1 MVTADRVCMTC
12 ARAYPGA
19 QTCPRHPEEVLLDPT
34 RQDVLDL
41 MEAEDRGR
49 DQRTY
54 ARWQTLGGF
63 VGVPLACV
71 VGYVLA
77 PQLSATYAMSVD
89 LGSEV
94 VGHMIFACIGVAA
107 AAGAFVARR
116 LYRPRFRLWLEAA
129 GRGATGV
136 PAGLTGTPATRS
148 SP

>member
-71 VGYVLA
+71 VGYALE
-77 PQLSATYAMSVD
+77 PRLSAMHGMSSFLGDRAM
-89 LGSEV
+89 GY
-94 VGHMIFACIGVAA
+94 MIFACIGVAA

-116 LYRPRFRLWLEAA
+116 LYRPRFAVWREAA
-129 GRGATGV
+129 GRA
-136 PAGLTGTPATRS
+136 ALTGTPATRS
-148 SP
+148 IP

>member
-19 QTCPRHPEEVLLDPT
+19 QTCPRHPDEVLLDPT

-49 DQRTY
+49 DERTY

-63 VGVPLACV
+63 VGVPLACA
-71 VGYVLA
+71 VGYALA
-77 PQLSATYAMSVD
+77 PRLSAMYGLSFI
-89 LGSEV
+89 LGDRAV
-94 VGHMIFACIGVAA
+94 AYMIFACIGVAA

-116 LYRPRFRLWLEAA
+116 LHRPRFRRVA
-129 GRGATGV
+129 GGRRPRRA
-136 PAGLTGTPATRS
+136 LTGTPATRS
-148 SP
+148 IP